1 MTTIAIS
8 EGVVAVDS
16 QLTGGN
22 HAVRAQKLMRLP
34 DGGVAV
40 GAGLWRN
47 AYAGL
52 MWLVNGE
59 RGEPPDL
66 DGATIVIVRPD
77 KSIWI
82 AEESFPAYPILDTDY
97 AAGCG
102 ADMARLLMAQGKSP
116 VQAVAEACELDAM
129 SSAPI
134 FSMAVLSP
142 QEAGPTVHMVEQAP
156 RRASK
161 PARKRK

>member
-8 EGVVAVDS
+8 DGVVAVDS

-22 HAVRAQKLMRLP
+22 HVVRAQKLTRLP

-52 MWLVNGE
+52 KWLADGE
-59 RGEPPDL
+59 KGEAPDI
-66 DGATIVIVRPD
+66 DGATVVIVRPD
-77 KSIWI
+77 GSIWI
-82 AEESFPAYPILDTDY
+82 AEEQFPAYPILDRTY
-97 AAGCG
+97 ASGCG
-102 ADMARLLMAQGKSP
+102 SDLARLLMAQGKDP

-129 SSAPI
+129 SSAP
-134 FSMAVLSP
+134 VLSMTVIP
-142 QEAGPTVHMVEQAP
+142 TPDHVGPDIYEVRAAG
-156 RRASK
+156 
-161 PARKRK
+161 RKRKARK